1 LTSRIENLLLIR
13 EGERDNVIY
22 FLLFFLLVSAGMAVG
37 RGTADALFLKRLGI
51 EYLPVMYMV
60 QSLLLA
66 VVSIT
71 YAAYADR
78 IPAEKFFRLLFVI
91 LGTTVLGCWLLI
103 SITASDLIYPVYYL
117 VYEVASEVLL
127 VHAALYMSQNMNT
140 LQAKRL
146 SPLFYA
152 GAQAGSVLGGLLLVF
167 GAPRLGA
174 QNLLLAWCALLLT
187 GLAVI
192 TLRHRRHGASQ
203 YFRAPQKR
211 GASLQESLE
220 QIQQGVRFTYKSSL
234 LRAAS
239 FALFFMVIAFYVL
252 CYSVNRVY
260 NQTFETEAELTR
272 FFGLLS
278 AGTSGIALISQLFIT
293 NRVIGR
299 FGIRSINLL
308 FPITTI
314 ASLAALVSSFTLPA
328 ALIGSINKDALMP
341 AFRTPVRN
349 MFFNVLPDY
358 IQGRAR
364 ALSIALV
371 LPLALMLCGGML
383 VFMQRMD
390 YPLYFLLPGVLAAL
404 LYLLSCMQMN
414 KAYVST
420 LLATLKER
428 PFLPDRQMYTDLNGC
443 SDKVFE
449 EVMRGVSHPD
459 PEVSLAFSRVLTGS
473 FPERAARI
481 ILVRAADSDTAA
493 ADRYLSLLDT
503 LDISPYRAELQ
514 DLARRGDDHLRAS
527 LLRLRLDKDD
537 AGALAE
543 ALQQFDNDNPRLR
556 ATAIHASLLES
567 ATSNLRDRGGAAWE
581 ILLLQDTDSQ
591 LAALDLIPDL
601 QRLDTAGRQPLEAA
615 YIANFSKLLES
626 ETLSIR
632 LRTLHGMRA
641 WHAELPEVLRQKL
654 AMALQDRNAGLREAA
669 AACLHLTPPAERE
682 TLALLA
688 LGDGNKRVRKAA
700 VTALRSAPQDYTEL
714 ALHWITSNLGS
725 LRAQQE
731 LLRSLLNTRLPKA
744 VFEDIARN
752 KSHAA
757 RKLQSAL
764 QVVDRDA
771 ARLTGTAC
779 VILRYTLQEQLEQ
792 TIDLALLAM
801 EPLYE
806 PGLIRIIRVG
816 FTSGDARHI
825 ANACEALENLPGQE
839 TVAGLAEILQQTT
852 GHATAGG
859 TAIFS
864 HLDEVLAWCK
874 NHTNDWLSLC
884 GSAAMQTPQTGSSRA

>member
-1 LTSRIENLLLIR
+1 LISRIENLFLIR
-13 EGERDNVIY
+13 EGERDNVAY

-66 VVSIT
+66 IVSIT

-78 IPAEKFFRLLFVI
+78 IPAEKFFRLLFMI

-103 SITASDLIYPVYYL
+103 STTGSDLIYPVYYL

-127 VHAALYMSQNMNT
+127 VHAALYMSQNMHT

-152 GAQAGSVLGGLLLVF
+152 GAQAGTVLGGLLLVF
-167 GAPRLGA
+167 GAPRLGT
-174 QNLLLAWCALLLT
+174 QNLLLAWCALLLA

-192 TLRHRRHGASQ
+192 TLRHRRQGASK
-203 YFRAPQKR
+203 YFRMPQKR

-220 QIQQGVRFTYKSSL
+220 QIHQGVRFTYKSSL

-260 NQTFETEAELTR
+260 SQTFETEAELTR

-299 FGIRSINLL
+299 FGIRKINLL

-358 IQGRAR
+358 MQGRAR

-390 YPLYFLLPGVLAAL
+390 YPLYFLLPGILAAL

-428 PFLPDRQMYTDLNGC
+428 LFLPATQMYTDLNGC
-443 SDKVFE
+443 SDEVFE

-459 PEVSLAFSRVLTGS
+459 PEVSLAFSRVLIGS
-473 FPERAARI
+473 FPERAAGI
-481 ILVRAADSDTAA
+481 ILARAASGDNAT
-493 ADRYLSLLDT
+493 ADRYLALLER
-503 LDISPYRAELQ
+503 LDITPYTAELQ
-514 DLARRGDDHLRAS
+514 ELARRGDNHLRAS
-527 LLRLRLDKDD
+527 LLHLRLDKGD
-537 AGALAE
+537 AAAIAE

-556 ATAIHASLLES
+556 VTAIHAALLDS
-567 ATSNLRDRGGAAWE
+567 DASSQRDRGLAAWDA
-581 ILLLQDTDSQ
+581 LLRQDTDSQ

-601 QRLDTAGRQPLEAA
+601 QHLNTTERQALEAA
-615 YIANFSKLLES
+615 CTANFSKLLAS
-626 ETLSIR
+626 DKPGIR

-641 WHAELPEVLRQKL
+641 WHNELPESVRQKL
-654 AMALQDRNAGLREAA
+654 AAALQNRQAGLREAA
-669 AACLHLTPPAERE
+669 AACLHLIPAAERQ
-682 TLALLA
+682 TLALQA
-688 LGDGNKRVRKAA
+688 LGDGNRRVRKAA
-700 VTALRSAPQDYTEL
+700 VAALRSALPEYTEL
-714 ALHWITSNLGS
+714 ALHWINSSLGS

-731 LLRSLLNTRLPKA
+731 LLRSLLHTRLPRA

-752 KSHAA
+752 KSQAA

-771 ARLTGTAC
+771 ALHAGTAY

-806 PGLIRIIRVG
+806 PGLIRIIRAG

-839 TVAGLAEILQQTT
+839 TVAVLAEILQQTT
-852 GHATAGG
+852 GHAIAGG

-874 NHTNDWLSLC
+874 NNANDWLSLC
-884 GSAAMQTPQTGSSRA
+884 GSRAMQTLQAGAHG

>member
-1 LTSRIENLLLIR
+1 LTARIENLLLIR
-13 EGERDNVIY
+13 EGERDNVVY

-66 VVSIT
+66 AVSIT

-78 IPAEKFFRLLFVI
+78 IPAEKFFRLLFII
-91 LGTTVLGCWLLI
+91 LGVTVLGCWLLI
-103 SITASDLIYPVYYL
+103 STTASSLVYPVYYM

-174 QNLLLAWCALLLT
+174 QNLLLVWCALLLA

-192 TLRHRRHGASQ
+192 TARHRRQGASL

-211 GASLQESLE
+211 RGSLQESLE
-220 QIQQGVRFTYKSSL
+220 QVQQGVRFTYRSSL

-239 FALFFMVIAFYVL
+239 FALFFMVISFYVV

-260 NQTFETEAELTR
+260 SQTFQSEEELTR

-278 AGTSGIALISQLFIT
+278 ATTSGIALVSQLFIT
-293 NRVIGR
+293 NRVISR

-308 FPITTI
+308 FPVTTLV
-314 ASLAALVSSFTLPA
+314 SLTALASSFTLPA

-341 AFRTPVRN
+341 AFRNPVRN

-428 PFLPDRQMYTDLNGC
+428 LFLPDRQMYADLNGC
-443 SDKVFE
+443 SDEVFE
-449 EVMRGVSHPD
+449 EVMRGVNHID

-473 FPERAARI
+473 FPERAAGI
-481 ILVRAADSDTAA
+481 ILARAAVSDNAA
-493 ADRYLSLLDT
+493 ADRYLSLLEN
-503 LDISPYRAELQ
+503 LDISPYTAELQ
-514 DLARRGDDHLRAS
+514 DLARRGDNHLRAS
-527 LLRLRLDKDD
+527 LLRLRLDKGD
-537 AGALAE
+537 AGALEE
-543 ALQQFDNDNPRLR
+543 ALQQFDSDNPRLR
-556 ATAIHASLLES
+556 TTAIHASLLDADN
-567 ATSNLRDRGGAAWE
+567 ATRRKRCVAAWHA
-581 ILLLQDTDSQ
+581 LLQQGTDSQ
-591 LAALDLIPDL
+591 LATLDIIPDL
-601 QRLDTAGRQPLEAA
+601 QRLDAAGRLSLEAA
-615 YIANFSKLLES
+615 YTGAFSKLLES
-626 ETLSIR
+626 DTESIR
-632 LRTLHGMRA
+632 LRTLHGMRT
-641 WHAELPEVLRQKL
+641 WRGELPEAVRKEL
-654 AMALQDRNAGLREAA
+654 AKAVESRHAGLREAA
-669 AACLHLTPPAERE
+669 AACLHLTPPAERDP
-682 TLALLA
+682 LMLQA

-700 VTALRSAPQDYTEL
+700 IAALRLAAQDYTEL
-714 ALHWITSNLGS
+714 ALNWITADHGS

-731 LLRSLLNTRLPKA
+731 LLRSLLHTRLPKA
-744 VFEDIARN
+744 VFEGIARN

-757 RKLQSAL
+757 KKLQAAL
-764 QVVDRDA
+764 QVLDRDA
-771 ARLTGTAC
+771 ALQTGTAYS
-779 VILRYTLQEQLEQ
+779 ILRYTLQEQLEH
-792 TIDLALLAM
+792 TLELALLAM

-806 PGLIRIIRVG
+806 PGLIRIIRTG
-816 FTSGDARHI
+816 FASGDARHI

-839 TVAGLAEILQQTT
+839 AVAGLADVLQQAT
-852 GHATAGG
+852 GHGIAGAT
-859 TAIFS
+859 TIFS
-864 HLDEVLAWCK
+864 RLDEVLAWCAS
-874 NHTNDWLSLC
+874 HTNDWLSQC
-884 GSAAMQTPQTGSSRA
+884 GNRALQATPVEVSRA

>member
-1 LTSRIENLLLIR
+1 LKARIENLLLIR
-13 EGERDNVIY
+13 EGERDNVAY

-66 VVSIT
+66 AVSIV

-78 IPAEKFFRLLFVI
+78 IPAEKFFRLLFI
-91 LGTTVLGCWLLI
+91 TLGTTVLVCWLLI
-103 SITASDLIYPVYYL
+103 SITASDLVYPVYYM

-152 GAQAGSVLGGLLLVF
+152 GAQAGTVLGGMLLVF

-174 QNLLLAWCALLLT
+174 QNLLLAWCALLLA

-192 TLRHRRHGASQ
+192 SIRHRRHGASQ
-203 YFRAPQKR
+203 YYRAPQKR
-211 GASLQESLE
+211 RGSLQECLG
-220 QIQQGVRFTYKSSL
+220 QIHQGVRFTYKSSL

-260 NQTFETEAELTR
+260 SQTFQSEEELTR
-272 FFGLLS
+272 FFGILS
-278 AGTSGIALISQLFIT
+278 ASTSGIALVSQLFIT
-293 NRVIGR
+293 NRVITR

-308 FPITTI
+308 FPFTTV
-314 ASLAALVSSFTLPA
+314 ASLAALVFSFTLPA

-341 AFRTPVRN
+341 AFRNPVRN

-383 VFMQRMD
+383 IFMQRMD
-390 YPLYFLLPGVLAAL
+390 HPIYFLLPGVLAAL

-428 PFLPDRQMYTDLNGC
+428 LFLPDRKMYADLNGC
-443 SDKVFE
+443 SDEVFE
-449 EVMRGVSHPD
+449 DVMRGVSHTD

-473 FPERAARI
+473 FPERAAGI
-481 ILVRAADSDTAA
+481 ILARAADSDNAA
-493 ADRYLSLLDT
+493 ADRYLALLEN
-503 LDISPYRAELQ
+503 LDISPYAAELQ
-514 DLARRGDDHLRAS
+514 DLGRRGDSHLQAT
-527 LLRLRLDKDD
+527 LLHLRLDKGDT
-537 AGALAE
+537 LAITE
-543 ALQQFDNDNPRLR
+543 ALLQLDSKNPRLR
-556 ATAIHASLLES
+556 ATAIHAALLDADAAS
-567 ATSNLRDRGGAAWE
+567 HRNSGIAAWHA
-581 ILLLQDTDSQ
+581 LLQQGTDSQ
-591 LAALDLIPDL
+591 LAALSLIPDL
-601 QRLDTAGRQPLEAA
+601 ERLEAAGRQPLETA
-615 YIANFSKLLES
+615 YTRIFGRLLDS
-626 ETLSIR
+626 DTPGIR

-641 WHAELPEVLRQKL
+641 WQGKLPDALRQEL
-654 AMALQDRNAGLREAA
+654 AAALDSRHAGLREAA
-669 AACLHLTPPAERE
+669 AACLHLIPAAERDP
-682 TLALLA
+682 LMLQA

-700 VTALRSAPQDYTEL
+700 IAALHLAVQDYPEL
-714 ALHWITSNLGS
+714 ALNWIASDRGS

-731 LLRSLLNTRLPKA
+731 LLRSLLHTRLPRA

-752 KSHAA
+752 KSLSA
-757 RKLQSAL
+757 RKLQAAL
-764 QVVDRDA
+764 QVLERDSV
-771 ARLTGTAC
+771 LQSSGSAC
-779 VILRYTLQEQLEQ
+779 SILRYTLHERIEQ
-792 TIDLALLAM
+792 TIELTLLAM

-806 PGLIRIIRVG
+806 PGLIRIIRTG
-816 FTSGDARHI
+816 FASGDARHI

-839 TVAGLAEILQQTT
+839 VVAGLAEILQQTT
-852 GHATAGG
+852 GHATPGG
-859 TAIFS
+859 ATIFNRVE
-864 HLDEVLAWCK
+864 DVFVWCAD
-874 NHTNDWLSLC
+874 HTNDWLSQC
-884 GSAAMQTPQTGSSRA
+884 GSQALQAGSPRA

>member
-1 LTSRIENLLLIR
+1 LKTGLENLLLIR

-60 QSLLLA
+60 QGLLLA
-66 VVSIT
+66 IVSIT

-78 IPAEKFFRLLFVI
+78 IPAEKFFRLLFII

-103 SITASDLIYPVYYL
+103 STTASDLIYPVYYL

-152 GAQAGSVLGGLLLVF
+152 GAQAGTVLGGLLLVF
-167 GAPRLGA
+167 GAPRLGTP
-174 QNLLLAWCALLLT
+174 NLLLAWCALLLA

-203 YFRAPQKR
+203 YFRPPQKR
-211 GASLQESLE
+211 GASLQESVE
-220 QIQQGVRFTYKSSL
+220 QIHQGVRFTCKSSL

-272 FFGLLS
+272 FFGLLT
-278 AGTSGIALISQLFIT
+278 ACTSGIALFLQLFIT
-293 NRVIGR
+293 NRVIRR

-308 FPITTI
+308 FPVTTV

-371 LPLALMLCGGML
+371 LPLALMLCGGLL
-383 VFMQRMD
+383 VLMQRMD
-390 YPLYFLLPGVLAAL
+390 YPLYFLLPGILAAL

-428 PFLPDRQMYTDLNGC
+428 LFLPDRQMYTDLNGC
-443 SDKVFE
+443 SDEVFA
-449 EVMRGVSHPD
+449 EVMRGVNHSD

-473 FPERAARI
+473 FPERAAGI
-481 ILVRAADSDTAA
+481 ILARAADSDNAS
-493 ADRYLSLLDT
+493 ADRYLALLEN
-503 LDISPYRAELQ
+503 LDISPYKAELR
-514 DLARRGDDHLRAS
+514 DLALRGDNHLRAS
-527 LLRLRLDKDD
+527 LLHLRLDKGD
-537 AGALAE
+537 GEALAE
-543 ALQQFDNDNPRLR
+543 ALQQIDNDNPRLR
-556 ATAIHASLLES
+556 ATAVHASLLD
-567 ATSNLRDRGGAAWE
+567 AAGNRLRDSGLAAWHD
-581 ILLLQDTDSQ
+581 LLQQETGSQ
-591 LAALDLIPDL
+591 LAALELIPDL
-601 QRLDTAGRQPLEAA
+601 QRLDPAGQAPLQAA
-615 YIANFSKLLES
+615 FTSTFSKLLDSNVES
-626 ETLSIR
+626 IM
-632 LRTLHGMRA
+632 LRTFHGMRA
-641 WHAELPEVLRQKL
+641 WQGELPDTVRL
-654 AMALQDRNAGLREAA
+654 ALATAVESRNAALRVAA
-669 AACLHLTPPAERE
+669 AACLHLIPPAERDP
-682 TLALLA
+682 LLLQA

-700 VTALRSAPQDYTEL
+700 IAALRAAAQDYTEL
-714 ALHWITSNLGS
+714 ALDWIASNRGS

-731 LLRSLLNTRLPKA
+731 LLRSLLHTRLPRA
-744 VFEDIARN
+744 VFEDLARN
-752 KSHAA
+752 KSQAGS
-757 RKLQSAL
+757 RLQAAL
-764 QVVDRDA
+764 QIVDRDA
-771 ARLTGTAC
+771 ARHTRTAYA
-779 VILRYTLQEQLEQ
+779 ILRYTLREQLEQ

-806 PGLIRIIRVG
+806 PGLIRIIRAG

-839 TVAGLAEILQQTT
+839 PVAGLAEILQQAT
-852 GHATAGG
+852 GQASAGE

-864 HLDEVLAWCK
+864 HLDEVLVWCK
-874 NHTNDWLSLC
+874 DHTNDWLSLC
-884 GSAAMQTPQTGSSRA
+884 GSAAMQIPQTGSARA